1 MTDDDRAKI
10 KKAGYTYAGG
20 DKLGY
25 QRYSDTFHHDTKD
38 SITVHHEDGKVTK
51 VLKGGNWLGGGSSH
65 KTVAD
70 ALKEETKLKTF
81 KQFVAEAFDP
91 WADHSGEYQLK
102 KGEAKPTEVHS
113 GQARGWD
120 KAKAPKHI
128 MHVIHKETGEEI
140 GKIEP
145 YSATHDTKKPGARI
159 VSTRKYV
166 TRHSFSFH
174 KGHGPASHEM
184 GTYVY
189 MKHNSPAEALRAMAR
204 VHQTHL
210 QKKSESK

>member
-1 MTDDDRAKI
+1 MKSF
-10 KKAGYTYAGG
+10 K
-20 DKLGY
+20 
-25 QRYSDTFHHDTKD
+25 TFH
-38 SITVHHEDGKVTK
+38 
-51 VLKGGNWLGGGSSH
+51 
-65 KTVAD
+65 
-70 ALKEETKLKTF
+70 
-81 KQFVAEAFDP
+81 AEAFDP

-102 KGEAKPTEVHS
+102 KGEAKPTSAHS
-113 GQARGWD
+113 GEVNSWGEV
-120 KAKAPKHI
+120 KKPKHI

-145 YSATHDTKKPGARI
+145 YSASQDKKKPGARI
-159 VSTRKYV
+159 VDSRKSV

-174 KGHGPASHEM
+174 NGHGPASYEI
-184 GTYVY
+184 GTHVY